1 MCLCAQSIIDPKMR
15 NNRVEHVLQ
24 AHGGAVYDV
33 AIHRDMMVT
42 SGYSTM
48 ATPDGRR
55 PRSDPLIKVF
65 DLRMMR
71 QIAPLQLY
79 ANRGPPP
86 LVSFLPQF
94 SSSLVIAK
102 PDAQLQVTR
111 EHAPI

>member
-1 MCLCAQSIIDPKMR
+1 MYIHHIYTSKHPLYTLNTPELHPLYM
-15 NNRVEHVLQ
+15 
-24 AHGGAVYDV
+24 VY
-33 AIHRDMMVT
+33 R
-42 SGYSTM
+42 YSTM
-48 ATPDGRR
+48 GTADGRR

-111 EHAPI
+111 ERVTR

>member
-1 MCLCAQSIIDPKMR
+1 MGTA
-15 NNRVEHVLQ
+15 
-24 AHGGAVYDV
+24 
-33 AIHRDMMVT
+33 
-42 SGYSTM
+42 
-48 ATPDGRR
+48 DGRR

-102 PDAQLQVTR
+102 PDAQLQVTTERVTR
-111 EHAPI
+111 ESDERERVMREACTTIVYIM

>member
-1 MCLCAQSIIDPKMR
+1 
-15 NNRVEHVLQ
+15 
-24 AHGGAVYDV
+24 
-33 AIHRDMMVT
+33 
-42 SGYSTM
+42 
-48 ATPDGRR
+48 
-55 PRSDPLIKVF
+55 
-65 DLRMMR
+65 MMR

-111 EHAPI
+111 ERVTRERVTREREWRERERVMREACTTIVYII